1 MSQKQAGERYPH
13 LGCWLQQASSL
24 LPSWSAKGALFSVR
38 FEIASQVQNISPC
51 CSKPVSRINIR
62 YCSIGPLEGTLGSG
76 GRKALLLA
84 TVVKFSVLLLFVITY
99 EEDLLWFAL
108 QVMYTVLDAA
118 ALVLAVVNTTMI
130 FGLQQLQVPCHASF

>member
-1 MSQKQAGERYPH
+1 M
-13 LGCWLQQASSL
+13 
-24 LPSWSAKGALFSVR
+24 
-38 FEIASQVQNISPC
+38 
-51 CSKPVSRINIR
+51 
-62 YCSIGPLEGTLGSG
+62 
-76 GRKALLLA
+76 LLA